1 MPFSTR
7 KELFC
12 TFAQDLG
19 VKIISF
25 PVGNITIARTF
36 LPFVIII
43 IIMMMMM
50 MMMMI
55 KKNNTTIN
63 SIIKN
68 YTVFY

>member
-43 IIMMMMM
+43 IITTIIIIIMM

-55 KKNNTTIN
+55 M
-63 SIIKN
+63 IK
-68 YTVFY
+68 TK